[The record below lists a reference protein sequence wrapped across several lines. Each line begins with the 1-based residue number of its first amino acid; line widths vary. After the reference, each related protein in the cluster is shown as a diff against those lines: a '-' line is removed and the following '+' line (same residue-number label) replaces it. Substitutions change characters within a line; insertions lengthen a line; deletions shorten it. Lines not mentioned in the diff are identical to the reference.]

1 MPAKCP
7 SYVKPD
13 LRVSLVLL
21 RSAKRSRNSDLVAA
35 GCRAAAA
42 AAAATAAADDTE
54 DSSSRRQCIWTP
66 LAYKGRRSSDDSD
79 VCRWCGCRGVTVE
92 RLL

>member
-1 MPAKCP
+1 MPAKCR

-21 RSAKRSRNSDLVAA
+21 RSAKRSPNSDLVAA

-54 DSSSRRQCIWTP
+54 DSSSRRQCRTR